1 MGFLAQWG
9 FFRNPMGFA
18 CGFLRGIFTKLKFHG
33 VETFKLNIF
42 KNKYLEIF
50 YYFYNTYIYNK
61 TNSPFCSNLWLIVW
75 MKRGAQRR
83 KNVHSGIVR
92 SSVKNN
98 EHVTFG
104 FIFCFC
110 LTSQTTHMWVKRQG
124 PNLFQHYTISIRQ
137 LARFLFHYRLVFVI
151 VVYLLRA
158 QHRRSNLRGSHRLV
172 LRIFRRTR
180 YG

>member
-9 FFRNPMGFA
+9 LLRNPMGFA

-124 PNLFQHYTISIRQ
+124 PNLFPHYTISIRQ
-137 LARFLFHYRLVFVI
+137 LARLFISLSTSVCYSCLPAPCPTSSFEPSWI
-151 VVYLLRA
+151 APSCPSYL
-158 QHRRSNLRGSHRLV
+158 
-172 LRIFRRTR
+172 
-180 YG
+180 